1 MVCNVADGQLKT
13 HLTIKR
19 NCMKVTRV
27 VSFIAWMRTY
37 MKYSILSDV
46 GQKRTNNQDHADT
59 YENQQGERIFLLA
72 DGMGGHKA
80 GNVASKLAVEDL
92 GKLWGETTFTS
103 QTPSDEIQS
112 WLRTQ
117 IRAEN
122 ENISNLGKLDDY
134 KGMGTTLEAVVI
146 QKHQII
152 CAHVGDS
159 RTQIIKNGELIR
171 ITRDHSLVQE
181 LVDAGEITPD
191 EAEKHPNKNIITRS
205 LGQPTEV
212 EIDILSV
219 EIDADDVIIMSS
231 DGLTNMVAPHD
242 IIDIVQK
249 DIELSSQTEALV
261 ELANA
266 HGGLDN
272 ITVILV
278 KFDKGDL

>member
-1 MVCNVADGQLKT
+1 MV
-13 HLTIKR
+13 LTVNI
-19 NCMKVTRV
+19 V
-27 VSFIAWMRTY
+27 VNAIAWMRTY

-46 GQKRTNNQDHADT
+46 GQKRTNNQDYADT

-92 GKLWGETTFTS
+92 GKLWEVTSFTS
-103 QTPSDEIQS
+103 QTPSDEIQA
-112 WLRTQ
+112 WLWTQ
-117 IRAEN
+117 IRDEN

-134 KGMGTTLEAVVI
+134 KGMGTTLEAVVV
-146 QKHQII
+146 QKNQII

-181 LVDAGEITPD
+181 LVDAGEITVD

-205 LGQPTEV
+205 LGQPTDVEV
-212 EIDILSV
+212 DILSV
-219 EIDADDVIIMSS
+219 EIDVDDVIIMSS

-242 IIDIVQK
+242 IVDIATK
-249 DIELSSQTEALV
+249 DIEVSSQTKALID
-261 ELANA
+261 LANE

-272 ITVILV
+272 ITVVLV